1 MLTALSYYSRFR
13 FITNLLP
20 LLRRASTLRRVIT
33 VAKGGFEGLLDSSDF
48 PAYRVPLRAIRGHIS
63 TLISLGLE
71 SIAKTAPEVS
81 FIHDDPGAVK
91 TSLLDRIEGI
101 SGVLMRAYMYI
112 AGYWIYVPI
121 EECGERQ
128 LYLATSARY
137 PPASVD
143 NDVSFGVPLGDGID
157 VARGTAGEIGSG
169 VYSIGP
175 DGTSASPA
183 VQKLLAGY
191 RDKGMVEEVAQHTQ
205 SEFDRITKQKQNL

>member
-1 MLTALSYYSRFR
+1 M
-13 FITNLLP
+13 
-20 LLRRASTLRRVIT
+20 
-33 VAKGGFEGLLDSSDF
+33 DSSDF
-48 PAYRVPLRAIRGHIS
+48 PASRVPLKAIRGHIC

-81 FIHDDPGAVK
+81 FIHTDPGAVK
-91 TSLLDRIEGI
+91 TSLYDHIEGMT
-101 SGVLMRAYMYI
+101 GVLMRAYMYI
-112 AGYWIYVPI
+112 VGYWIYVPI

-137 PPASVD
+137 PSASVS
-143 NDVSFGVPLGDGID
+143 NDGSSGIPLRNGMD
-157 VARGTAGEIGSG
+157 VASGTAGEIGSG
-169 VYSIGP
+169 VYSIRS

-191 RDKGMVEEVAQHTQ
+191 RDKGMVEEIARHTE